1 MAAYFTW
8 PADPFPQYPQKGYTE
23 SQGALIIQ
31 TPMDAG
37 PAKMRKRGS
46 KPTTLNMSFLL
57 KTAEVDQLNAFI
69 STTSGTARFY
79 FKHPRT
85 TNTIEARMMPQ
96 NTGDLYTI
104 TYLAPGYYT
113 VTLSLEILP

>member
-8 PADPFPQYPQKGYTE
+8 PPTIPQNPQKGYTE

-46 KPTTLNMSFLL
+46 KPTTLTMSFLM
-57 KTAEVDQLNAFI
+57 KTTQVDTLNTFI

-79 FKHPRT
+79 FPHPRT
-85 TNTIEARMMPQ
+85 GVNVEARMMPQ

-104 TYLAPGYYT
+104 TYTAPGYYT
-113 VTLSLEILP
+113 ISLTLEILP